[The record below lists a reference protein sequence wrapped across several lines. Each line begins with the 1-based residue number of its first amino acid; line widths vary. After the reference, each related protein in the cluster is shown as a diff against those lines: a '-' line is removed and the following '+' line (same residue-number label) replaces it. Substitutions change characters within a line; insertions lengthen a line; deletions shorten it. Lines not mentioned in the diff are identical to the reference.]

1 MTEQSVK
8 QELVLAV
15 VVALVLGLATVFV
28 VLPAL

>member
-8 QELVLAV
+8 QEVVLAV

>member
-8 QELVLAV
+8 QEVLLTI
-15 VVALVLGLATVFV
+15 VVALALGLATVFV